1 MKRLFGILALMVI
14 ASIMIA
20 GCVQPA
26 GNETATPGMTPGAT
40 ETPMGTE
47 SPTMTETP
55 IGTETTS
62 ETGTPVTTET
72 TTMAG
77 TTPTTAA
84 ANATET
90 PPGPPAAAVADE
102 LVSITDGGFSPSTL
116 TVPTGTTV
124 GWTND
129 GEMNQTVTG
138 TGALGFFD
146 SGMLQPGES
155 FTYNFR
161 GTGNYTYTS
170 QTSGATGVV
179 IVTANTTA

>member
-1 MKRLFGILALMVI
+1 MFGILALMVI

-26 GNETATPGMTPGAT
+26 GNETVTPGTTPEAT
-40 ETPMGTE
+40 GTPMGT
-47 SPTMTETP
+47 
-55 IGTETTS
+55 
-62 ETGTPVTTET
+62 VTTAET
-72 TTMAG
+72 G
-77 TTPTTAA
+77 TTPTTPA

-90 PPGPPAAAVADE
+90 PPRPPAAVLADE
-102 LVSITDGGFSPSTL
+102 LVSITDSGFVPSTI

-138 TGALGFFD
+138 TGANGFFD
-146 SGMLQPGES
+146 SGLLQPGDS

-161 GTGNYTYTS
+161 GTGHYTYTS
-170 QTSGATGVV
+170 QTSGSSGVV
-179 IVTANTTA
+179 IVTANTST

>member
-1 MKRLFGILALMVI
+1 MKRMFGILALMVI

-26 GNETATPGMTPGAT
+26 GNETVTPGTTPEAT
-40 ETPMGTE
+40 GTPMGTV
-47 SPTMTETP
+47 
-55 IGTETTS
+55 TTA
-62 ETGTPVTTET
+62 ETGTPMGTVTTAET
-72 TTMAG
+72 GTPMGTVTTAETG
-77 TTPTTAA
+77 TTPTTPA

-90 PPGPPAAAVADE
+90 PPRPPAAVLADE
-102 LVSITDGGFSPSTL
+102 LVSITDSGFVPSTI

-138 TGALGFFD
+138 TGANGFFD
-146 SGMLQPGES
+146 SGLLQPGDS

-170 QTSGATGVV
+170 QTSGSSGVV
-179 IVTANTTA
+179 IVTANTST

>member
-1 MKRLFGILALMVI
+1 MKRMFGILALMVI

-26 GNETATPGMTPGAT
+26 GNETVTPGTTPEAT
-40 ETPMGTE
+40 GTPMGTV
-47 SPTMTETP
+47 
-55 IGTETTS
+55 TTA
-62 ETGTPVTTET
+62 ETGTPMGTVTTAET
-72 TTMAG
+72 G
-77 TTPTTAA
+77 TTPTTPA

-90 PPGPPAAAVADE
+90 PPRPPAAVLADE
-102 LVSITDGGFSPSTL
+102 LVSITDSGFVPSTI

-155 FTYNFR
+155 FST
-161 GTGNYTYTS
+161 
-170 QTSGATGVV
+170 
-179 IVTANTTA
+179 